1 MHKGKPG
8 KWTRRDLLRIIPA
21 AFVPAT
27 FSNLH
32 LSAAQNGGAPAPA
45 PTPFSRFVDIGESA
59 GLTKGM
65 IFGETDHLTYIIEQN
80 GSGCAFFDYDNDG
93 WMDIFIL
100 GGRRLEGCL
109 PGSSNRLY
117 HNNRDGTFT
126 DVTEK
131 AGLMDCGWAC
141 GVCVGDY
148 NNDGFEDLFLTYY
161 GQNRLYRNNGNGT
174 FRDVTKEAG
183 LLYPTTRFGS
193 GCTFVDY
200 NRDSLL
206 DLFVSNYVDIDL
218 ATAPKP
224 SLDIPNCNYEG
235 IPTFC
240 GPAGL
245 AAPQHFL
252 YRNNGDG
259 TFTDVSK
266 ESGVAGMRG
275 SYGFTAVAFDADEDG
290 WQDIFVACDATPSLL
305 LMNNHDGTFREEGLL
320 RGVALGPGGD
330 LLGGMGVGTGDY
342 NLDGHVD
349 LVKTHF
355 QNQATGLYRNDG
367 KGDFDDVSAAAGL
380 GTERRFISWGTALM
394 DLDNDG
400 YPDILVVT
408 GTVYPEL
415 EKLSPKYPA
424 RSPRIVFRNDGQGRF
439 TELGD
444 ETGPGIS
451 ARHQSRGAAFGDFD
465 NDGDI
470 DVVIMNRN
478 EPPSLLRN
486 DAPPGNHWI
495 KIRLEGTKS
504 NRSALGSRVLVHYG
518 GKVQAQCLTSQ
529 NSFLS
534 ANDPRLHFGLG
545 KVNTVDIEVHWPTGA
560 SDAFKQVAADQLV
573 TVREGHGIVKGR
585 PFH

>member
-1 MHKGKPG
+1 MPKGKSG
-8 KWTRRDLLRIIPA
+8 NWTRRRVLRAIPA
-21 AFVPAT
+21 ALLPSFLPSPLLSLVPEDKP
-27 FSNLH
+27 S
-32 LSAAQNGGAPAPA
+32 SP
-45 PTPFSRFVDIGESA
+45 PFSRFVDVAESA
-59 GLTKGM
+59 GLTQTMVYG
-65 IFGETDHLTYIIEQN
+65 GTDHITYIIELN
-80 GSGCAFFDYDNDG
+80 GGGCAFFDYDNDG

-131 AGLMDCGWAC
+131 AGLIDCGWAC

-161 GQNRLYRNNGNGT
+161 GQNRLYRNNGDGT
-174 FRDVTKEAG
+174 FTNVTEKAG

-193 GCTFVDY
+193 GATFFDY
-200 NRDSLL
+200 NRDGWL
-206 DLFVSNYVDIDL
+206 DLFLSNYVIEDL

-224 SLDIPNCNYEG
+224 SLDVPNCNYEG
-235 IPTFC
+235 VATNC
-240 GPAGL
+240 GPSGL
-245 AAPQHFL
+245 PAPQHFL

-266 ESGVAGMRG
+266 ESGIAAMQG
-275 SYGFTAVAFDADEDG
+275 SYGFTALAFDADEDG
-290 WQDIFVACDATPSLL
+290 WQDVFVACDATPSML
-305 LMNNHDGTFREEGLL
+305 LMNNHDGTFREEALL

-330 LLGGMGVGTGDY
+330 LMGGMGVGSGDY
-342 NLDGHVD
+342 DLDGHID

-355 QNQATGLYRNDG
+355 QNQATGLYRNNG
-367 KGDFDDVSAAAGL
+367 KAEFDDVTAAAGL
-380 GTERRFISWGTALM
+380 SLERRFISWGTALA
-394 DLDNDG
+394 DFDNDG
-400 YPDILVVT
+400 YPDILNVT

-415 EKLSPKYPA
+415 ERVYAKYPA
-424 RSPRIVFRNDGQGRF
+424 HSPRILFRNQGNGRF
-439 TELGD
+439 VEMGD
-444 ETGPGIS
+444 GAGPGIS
-451 ARHQSRGAAFGDFD
+451 AKHQSRGAAFGDFD

-486 DAPPGNHWI
+486 DAPPGNHWL
-495 KIRLEGTKS
+495 KVRLEGTKS

-529 NSFLS
+529 SSFLS
-534 ANDPRLHFGLG
+534 SNDPRLHFGLG
-545 KVNTVDIEVHWPTGA
+545 KAMSVDLDIYWPTGA
-560 SDAFKQVAADQLV
+560 KETFKDVAADQLL
-573 TVREGHGIVKGR
+573 TIREGQGIVKGR
-585 PFH
+585 PFR